1 VLLVPCDQELRLGS
15 ESTLE
20 NAVIIII
27 GGDDGNP
34 LDRFNKM
41 GNRTDDTHSGTG
53 FLLAKAEL
61 LPKNTVEL

>member
-1 VLLVPCDQELRLGS
+1 MLLVPCHQELCLGS

-34 LDRFNKM
+34 LDRLNKM
-41 GNRTDDTHSGTG
+41 GNRADDTHSGTG
-53 FLLAKAEL
+53 LLFAKAEL